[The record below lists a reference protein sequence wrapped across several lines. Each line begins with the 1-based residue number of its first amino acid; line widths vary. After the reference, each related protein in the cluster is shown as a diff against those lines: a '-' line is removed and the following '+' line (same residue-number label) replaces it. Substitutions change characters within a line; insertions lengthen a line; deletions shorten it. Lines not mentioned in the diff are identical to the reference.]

1 MMRRLR
7 AVSLIEVILAVTVLG
22 MALTLLV
29 GLIPSASLSSR
40 MARSRTLAGNLA
52 QDVLENIDFS
62 NAAAVLGGT
71 LDPITLEDI
80 EFRRRIERNPMPPP
94 STAVR
99 LRVVVSWKH
108 GRTEREVFREMV
120 VSDIRR

>member
-1 MMRRLR
+1 M
-7 AVSLIEVILAVTVLG
+7 IEVILAVTVLG

-62 NAAAVLGGT
+62 NAAAVLGGP
-71 LDPITLEDI
+71 LDPITREDI
-80 EFRRRIERNPMPPP
+80 EFRRRIERNPLPPP

-99 LRVVVSWKH
+99 LRVVVTWKH
-108 GRTEREVFREMV
+108 GKTEREVFREMV

>member
-29 GLIPSASLSSR
+29 GLIPSAGLSSR

-62 NAAAVLGGT
+62 NAAAMLGGT
-71 LDPITLEDI
+71 LDPITREDI
-80 EFRRRIERNPMPPP
+80 EFRRRIERNPLPPP

-108 GRTEREVFREMV
+108 GKTEREVFREMV

>member
-1 MMRRLR
+1 MSRRLK

-22 MALTLLV
+22 LALSLLV

-52 QDVLENIDFS
+52 QDVLESIDTS
-62 NAAAVLGGT
+62 NAVAVLGGP
-71 LDPITLEDI
+71 LDPITREDI
-80 EFRRRIERNPMPPP
+80 EFRRRIERDPLPPP

-108 GRTEREVFREMV
+108 GKTEREVFREMV